1 MATKN
6 TLILLISLLALVLS
20 SCEKILFEKD
30 LATTDPF
37 ENFEYLWQQCD
48 EKYSYF
54 ELKNINWY
62 EVKKQ
67 YRAKLYKGMS
77 NDSLFNV
84 LGGMLTELKDDHTNL
99 ISSLNISFFGT
110 NRLGEDNFDWRI
122 VEENYL
128 PRNYYISGP
137 FRHDFLNGTNHE
149 IAYVRFASFTGG
161 VNASN
166 LNFIINRYRNT
177 KGLILDLRENG
188 GGAVSDVYDLLS
200 PFVEAKTLLFYS
212 ILKNGKEHNNFTA
225 PRAAYLEPRNLTYT
239 KPVMLLVDRGTYSA
253 GSFTALATKAIPNIT
268 LMGDTTG
275 GGLGLPNGGQLPNGW
290 TYRFSVTQTLDLN
303 MDNTSEQGVPPDIKV
318 ALDRTVL
325 DKDEVIDRAIQEIL
339 NP

>member
-1 MATKN
+1 MATKKIS
-6 TLILLISLLALVLS
+6 TLIICLLALVLS
-20 SCEKILFEKD
+20 SCEKIFFEKD
-30 LATTDPF
+30 LATDDPY
-37 ENFEYLWQQCD
+37 ENFDYLWTQCD

-54 ELKNINWY
+54 ELKNINWD
-62 EVKKQ
+62 EVKKK

-77 NDSLFNV
+77 NDSLFKV
-84 LGGMLTELKDDHTNL
+84 LGLMLTELKDDHTNL

-122 VEENYL
+122 VEDNYL
-128 PRNYYISGP
+128 PRNYYTSGP
-137 FRHDFLNGTNHE
+137 FRHDFLTGTNQE
-149 IAYVRFASFTGG
+149 IAYVRFGSFTGG
-161 VNASN
+161 VNTNN
-166 LNFIINRYRNT
+166 LSFILNRYSNT

-200 PFVEAKTLLFYS
+200 PFVETKTLLFYS
-212 ILKNGKEHNNFTA
+212 ILKNGKLHNDFTQ
-225 PRAAYLEPRNLTYT
+225 PRPAYLEPSNFTYT
-239 KPVMLLVDRGTYSA
+239 KPIMLLVDRGTYSA
-253 GSFTALATKAIPNIT
+253 GSFTALATKALPNIT

-303 MDNTSEQGVPPDIKV
+303 MDNTAEQGVPPDIR
-318 ALDRTVL
+318 AILDRTIL
-325 DKDEVIDRAIQEIL
+325 NKDEVIDRAIQEIL